1 LTESISE
8 ETRRVNGVLTTIQ
21 LMQSRLDTLEQ
32 QRSILQENVL
42 PDQSTANHGNPLHDP
57 NRSLTASGIQVTVNE
72 NLIQK
77 AQELVNSLGEEVKS
91 QVTVTDAIRLNSR
104 FNDRPPILKFSV
116 GSLDQKVLLLRNK
129 PQLRFIQQYKH
140 VQVRSSKSRIERILE
155 TNARAVLRNLPHGRS
170 LRVDA
175 SGRIKPRVQQQST
188 QEPIQIDRGQA
199 QDAGL

>member
-1 LTESISE
+1 
-8 ETRRVNGVLTTIQ
+8 
-21 LMQSRLDTLEQ
+21 MQSRLDTLEQ
-32 QRSILQENVL
+32 QRSTLQENVL
-42 PDQSTANHGNPLHDP
+42 PDQSTANHGHPLHDP

-91 QVTVTDAIRLNSR
+91 QVTVSDAIRLHLR
-104 FNDRPPILKFSV
+104 FNDRTLKFTV

-129 PQLRFIQQYKH
+129 PQLRFIQQHKH
-140 VQVRSSKSRIERILE
+140 VRVRSSKSRIERILE